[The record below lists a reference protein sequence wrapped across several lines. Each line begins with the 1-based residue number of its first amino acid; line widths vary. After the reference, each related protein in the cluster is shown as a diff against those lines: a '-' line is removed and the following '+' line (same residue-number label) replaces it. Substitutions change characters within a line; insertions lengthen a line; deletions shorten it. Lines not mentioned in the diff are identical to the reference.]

1 MKKIFI
7 IDGMA
12 LIYRAHFAMIKN
24 PLITKT
30 GQHTSAIYGFANSII
45 KIIKDEKPDFF
56 VIALDTRKPTFRHE
70 MYPEYKQNRERMPD
84 ELSEQIEPIL
94 TMIDLMGIKSI
105 SMDGYEADDII
116 GTLTKTASESDIE
129 AYIVSGD
136 KDMMQLVDSTT
147 YVYSLGNRFKPTT
160 VYDKDKVF
168 EKYGVQPDMM
178 IDWLALVGDK
188 SDNVPGIEGVGPKTA
203 TKLLE
208 EFGSYGEV
216 FNNHDKIKNT
226 RISER
231 VMQARDTSSL
241 SYDLVTIKRD
251 LELGINIDSYII
263 SNNNISDLITFFDG
277 YEIYNISQKLE
288 KIYEVSIDRSADNRI
303 DNDKSYTTIYDFNQ
317 LDEFISTL
325 KVDKLISI
333 DLETTSLDYLSCD
346 VVGISFSLDPHAG
359 YYIPILRPS
368 DTQDSNPFTFDGVID
383 RLLRVLS
390 SGDYNFCGQNI
401 KFDYLVL
408 KNNGIELK
416 NIVSDS
422 MIAESLLHPESN
434 SYKLESLAL
443 DYLSHRM
450 VPIEDLIGYGKDQ
463 ISMDKVPIDKISTYA
478 CEDSDIALQ
487 VNLLQEKELE
497 KKNIKGVYDS
507 IEMPLISVLAKME
520 LNGVFIDT
528 SVLSNLSTEIKSRM
542 TDIES
547 RIYMLAGHEF
557 NINSPMQ
564 LADVLFDELKLKTVQ
579 KRSTAINV
587 LEALKDDH
595 PLPEEVLEFRH
606 LAKLKS
612 TYIDA
617 LPRYIHSSTGRVHS
631 SFNQAIASTGRLS
644 STSPNFQNI
653 PIRTDLGKEIRRAF
667 IAQQES
673 SHIFSADYSQV
684 ELRIMADF
692 SQEPVLIDAFN
703 NGIDIHSKTASLINN
718 IDLNQVTANQRRIAK
733 VVNFGIMYGAG
744 PYRISQELKISMKE
758 AKEIIDNYFDTYPKI
773 SNYISSSLNKAR
785 EDGYVKT
792 INGRRRN
799 LVNIRSSNKNL
810 VRADERIAIN
820 MPIQGTAAELIK
832 IAMINIQEKI
842 EVMNLETKLILQVHD
857 ELILEV
863 PENEKKVVSEMVVE
877 EMESALKISVP
888 LKVDSSFGCSWFE
901 AH

>member
-1 MKKIFI
+1 
-7 IDGMA
+7 
-12 LIYRAHFAMIKN
+12 
-24 PLITKT
+24 
-30 GQHTSAIYGFANSII
+30 
-45 KIIKDEKPDFF
+45 
-56 VIALDTRKPTFRHE
+56 
-70 MYPEYKQNRERMPD
+70 
-84 ELSEQIEPIL
+84 
-94 TMIDLMGIKSI
+94 
-105 SMDGYEADDII
+105 
-116 GTLTKTASESDIE
+116 
-129 AYIVSGD
+129 
-136 KDMMQLVDSTT
+136 
-147 YVYSLGNRFKPTT
+147 
-160 VYDKDKVF
+160 
-168 EKYGVQPDMM
+168 
-178 IDWLALVGDK
+178 
-188 SDNVPGIEGVGPKTA
+188 
-203 TKLLE
+203 
-208 EFGSYGEV
+208 
-216 FNNHDKIKNT
+216 
-226 RISER
+226 
-231 VMQARDTSSL
+231 
-241 SYDLVTIKRD
+241 
-251 LELGINIDSYII
+251 
-263 SNNNISDLITFFDG
+263 
-277 YEIYNISQKLE
+277 
-288 KIYEVSIDRSADNRI
+288 
-303 DNDKSYTTIYDFNQ
+303 
-317 LDEFISTL
+317 
-325 KVDKLISI
+325 
-333 DLETTSLDYLSCD
+333 
-346 VVGISFSLDPHAG
+346 
-359 YYIPILRPS
+359 
-368 DTQDSNPFTFDGVID
+368 
-383 RLLRVLS
+383 
-390 SGDYNFCGQNI
+390 
-401 KFDYLVL
+401 
-408 KNNGIELK
+408 
-416 NIVSDS
+416 
-422 MIAESLLHPESN
+422 
-434 SYKLESLAL
+434 
-443 DYLSHRM
+443 
-450 VPIEDLIGYGKDQ
+450 LIGHGKEQ
-463 ISMDKVPIDKISTYA
+463 ISMDKVPIDKISKYA

-564 LADVLFDELKLKTVQ
+564 LAEILFDELKLKTVQ
-579 KRSTAINV
+579 KRSTAIDV
-587 LEALKDDH
+587 LEALKDNH

-617 LPRYIHSSTGRVHS
+617 LPRYIHSLTGRVHS

-758 AKEIIDNYFDTYPKI
+758 AKEIIDNYFETYPKI
-773 SNYISSSLNKAR
+773 SSYISSSLNKAK
-785 EDGYVKT
+785 EDGYVQT

-863 PENEKKVVSEMVVE
+863 PDNEKNVVSEMVVE
-877 EMESALKISVP
+877 EMESALRISVP
-888 LKVDSSFGCSWFE
+888 LKVDSSFGGSWFE